1 MEMERKD
8 DVNQVT
14 DNNQRLCGGC
24 GRYPSFLKR
33 FANPRYFLLTFC
45 LQNVIQGASTSYFV
59 GVETSLEKHFHFSS
73 KDFGLLIV
81 LAEIGPITTSLILS
95 YLGGK
100 GNRPRWLCA
109 GMTIT
114 AIGLLI
120 TFTTLFIY
128 PPPTITESG
137 KLSNSKKYCS
147 MSRQFGN
154 ATVGPPSD
162 PQNLEGVDDLSCYES
177 NSLVFFVWFFSYS
190 LLGIGG
196 MVVYC
201 IGGPYLDDGIKKNDS
216 PLYFAIIIAVKIMG
230 PFVGFAVS
238 AGFLRSYV
246 IPGGNHGI
254 SSLDPRW
261 IGAWWGGTL
270 LFSFLNLVVG
280 LIICLFPRDMSI
292 VQPVL
297 KKESSSS
304 PSVASTYQ
312 IGSEYGTIDHNKDV
326 MHKTNDI
333 ELLVTDKEEVKPIYK
348 DFASSMKR
356 LAKNKTLVL
365 TATTDVFAVTGIL
378 GFFIW
383 LPKYLE
389 HQFRIDK
396 SESALYTGLAGTS
409 SVIIG
414 VLGGGILIRQCQPS
428 AKTLVILCASCKAIY
443 IASLVGLMFI
453 TCNFNDDFPGY
464 YNNKSGNLK
473 VTFPCSD
480 SCSCDLKEFIPVCLR
495 EKHTNKSQTFFSPCH
510 AGCPVPNDVNI
521 ADEIN
526 LPHLQENFSNC
537 LCSSSPSSNVT
548 LGYCEKTCSMF
559 TVYNLVNVI
568 IKSFISVG
576 AIGNL
581 LLNLRCVDP
590 KDKAIALGLKGTM
603 IALGLLIAPLVFG
616 ALADSSCILWEEACG
631 KTGSCWVY
639 DTQDFSYKLHG
650 GCLGFFL
657 ISLICDIVLS
667 QNVSHVILTD
677 GPLHGDS
684 DRRTS
689 LNGTSVSSISL
700 NSNST
705 VEPFNSGTR
714 STSLDGSLARKVNP

>member
-1 MEMERKD
+1 
-8 DVNQVT
+8 
-14 DNNQRLCGGC
+14 
-24 GRYPSFLKR
+24 
-33 FANPRYFLLTFC
+33 
-45 LQNVIQGASTSYFV
+45 
-59 GVETSLEKHFHFSS
+59 
-73 KDFGLLIV
+73 
-81 LAEIGPITTSLILS
+81 
-95 YLGGK
+95 
-100 GNRPRWLCA
+100 
-109 GMTIT
+109 MTIT

-190 LLGIGG
+190 LL
-196 MVVYC
+196 
-201 IGGPYLDDGIKKNDS
+201 
-216 PLYFAIIIAVKIMG
+216 
-230 PFVGFAVS
+230 
-238 AGFLRSYV
+238 
-246 IPGGNHGI
+246 
-254 SSLDPRW
+254 
-261 IGAWWGGTL
+261 
-270 LFSFLNLVVG
+270 
-280 LIICLFPRDMSI
+280 DMSI

-464 YNNKSGNLK
+464 YNNKRNLN
-473 VTFPCSD
+473 VNFPCSD

-495 EKHTNKSQTFFSPCH
+495 EKNTNKSQT
-510 AGCPVPNDVNI
+510 
-521 ADEIN
+521 
-526 LPHLQENFSNC
+526 
-537 LCSSSPSSNVT
+537 CSSSPSSNVT

-677 GPLHGDS
+677 GPLHGSS

-714 STSLDGSLARKVNP
+714 STSLDGSLAGKVNP